1 MGDFGSLFRLFEWLS
16 EWVLHIVLSCISGK
30 SRFSSHIVEFKL
42 FWHAVHLDGS
52 RLWIRLSFVAGNLIL
67 LMFLLY
73 VLQFKVS
80 LNLSFLFSKCMP
92 LNHGLCRHGS
102 LIIFREV
109 LWKMEHFCFQ
119 MVADAQD
126 QVAKSSENGFLENWK
141 LGWTGILKTVFV
153 IERSFTSDWFG

>member
-1 MGDFGSLFRLFEWLS
+1 MKWETLGLYFVCLNDCLS
-16 EWVLHIVLSCISGK
+16 EFCTLCCHVFLASPDSHHIVD
-30 SRFSSHIVEFKL
+30 FKL

-102 LIIFREV
+102 LIIFKEV

-126 QVAKSSENGFLENWK
+126 QVANHQRMVFWKIENLGGLEY
-141 LGWTGILKTVFV
+141 
-153 IERSFTSDWFG
+153 